1 MRRLAILALACLPV
15 AHAQPATSQ
24 DAQFHAQYQQKYQD
38 VAALRPDMLVEELR
52 LRVELVASRGSQVGG
67 ASNQRRVRG
76 FESTLLQ
83 GLQATLCA
91 GGKRRQDNTPADA
104 VEQVVESVTAAAQ
117 AQRLRTA
124 GADVAELSAIAQR
137 LIESQSEQLCG
148 LHSLDDVI

>member
-1 MRRLAILALACLPV
+1 MKRLAILALVYLPV
-15 AHAQPATSQ
+15 SHGQPAPS
-24 DAQFHAQYQQKYQD
+24 DDEQFRAQYQRQYQD

-91 GGKRRQDNTPADA
+91 DGQRRQSAPADA
-104 VEQVVESVTAAAQ
+104 VEPVVESVTAAARS
-117 AQRLRTA
+117 QRLRTV
-124 GADVAELSAIAQR
+124 GADVAEISAITQR
-137 LIESQSEQLCG
+137 LVESQDEEICALR
-148 LHSLDDVI
+148 SLDEIQ

>member
-1 MRRLAILALACLPV
+1 MRRLAILALACLPA
-15 AHAQPATSQ
+15 AHAQPAPSQ

-91 GGKRRQDNTPADA
+91 GGKRLEPAPADA
-104 VEQVVESVTAAAQ
+104 VGQMVESVTAAAQ
-117 AQRLRTA
+117 SQRLRTV
-124 GADVAELSAIAQR
+124 GADVAEISAIAQR
-137 LIESQSEQLCG
+137 LVESQDEQLCG
-148 LHSLDDVI
+148 LHSLDDVR